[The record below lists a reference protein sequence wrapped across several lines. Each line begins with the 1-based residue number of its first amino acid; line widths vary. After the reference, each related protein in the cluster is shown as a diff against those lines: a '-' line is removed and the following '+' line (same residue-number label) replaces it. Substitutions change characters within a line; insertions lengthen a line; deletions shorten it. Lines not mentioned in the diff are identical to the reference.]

1 MRKGLRK
8 LAAVVLTAAMA
19 LSVGTPA
26 FAASAENVA
35 MEAPNPEAFV
45 VNKDNFT
52 EGDIIPLSVS
62 PTTWVK
68 SYENMPSVKQQ
79 FDMQWNQALNRPEG
93 RLMISL
99 ENTGSTSFYFQVLD
113 SDPGFGSKTIYSEKI
128 NPGRTATVYFDSSK
142 FKIYSMSNTYNYAR
156 LVLYCV
162 PVTQGERFSLDGSVE
177 WIDG

>member
-8 LAAVVLTAAMA
+8 LAAGVLTAAMA

-68 SYENMPSVKQQ
+68 S
-79 FDMQWNQALNRPEG
+79 
-93 RLMISL
+93 
-99 ENTGSTSFYFQVLD
+99 
-113 SDPGFGSKTIYSEKI
+113 
-128 NPGRTATVYFDSSK
+128 
-142 FKIYSMSNTYNYAR
+142 
-156 LVLYCV
+156 
-162 PVTQGERFSLDGSVE
+162 
-177 WIDG
+177 